1 MFFGIL
7 YVSYEFV
14 WAYNVLSLGIETGL
28 LGGCCIKDLSINS
41 SLIKQMYPSAAH
53 LILHLLSSICLW
65 TCGVVSSYISLF
77 RPMFNINLIFNL
89 LIYIYIHHIFNITYI
104 QLISQLHQKFLDV
117 SKSSVLFCL
126 GSAGAFGQLQMP
138 EFILLLG
145 SNRHGRDLSLRSCNS
160 ARAEIFYDFLDDGE
174 PLLPFARMVVSL
186 LPIPKYILIS
196 YNTASTSSFM
206 NWRCSIRLCSSF

>member
-1 MFFGIL
+1 MGVLRILWKKSCLGMFFGIL

-89 LIYIYIHHIFNITYI
+89 LIYIYTIFSISHIYSWYPNFIRNSWMFPKA
-104 QLISQLHQKFLDV
+104 QCFSASVLPVHSANCKCQNSSSFLDPT
-117 SKSSVLFCL
+117 
-126 GSAGAFGQLQMP
+126 AT
-138 EFILLLG
+138 
-145 SNRHGRDLSLRSCNS
+145 D
-160 ARAEIFYDFLDDGE
+160 EIFRLEAATRQEQRFFMIFWMTVN
-174 PLLPFARMVVSL
+174 PFYHLHA
-186 LPIPKYILIS
+186 
-196 YNTASTSSFM
+196 
-206 NWRCSIRLCSSF
+206 W

>member
-1 MFFGIL
+1 MGVLRILWKKSCLGMFFGIL

-89 LIYIYIHHIFNITYI
+89 LIYIYTPYFQYHIYTA
-104 QLISQLHQKFLDV
+104 D
-117 SKSSVLFCL
+117 
-126 GSAGAFGQLQMP
+126 
-138 EFILLLG
+138 
-145 SNRHGRDLSLRSCNS
+145 
-160 ARAEIFYDFLDDGE
+160 
-174 PLLPFARMVVSL
+174 
-186 LPIPKYILIS
+186 IP
-196 YNTASTSSFM
+196 TSSEIPGCFQKLSAFLPRFC
-206 NWRCSIRLCSSF
+206 RCIRPTANARIHPPSWIQPPRTRSFA